1 MNSLFR
7 MVGAGEE
14 GGGVKDIDEDGG
26 GGNENLRTC
35 NGPYFFIAMK
45 HWTPCNVLH
54 G

>member
-1 MNSLFR
+1 

-26 GGNENLRTC
+26 GNENLRSC

-45 HWTPCNVLH
+45 H
-54 G
+54 